1 MQEKN
6 DCSKKM
12 AFDRKAE
19 AENASTVAEFQ
30 RGSNLKV
37 YKCRLCHLWHLA
49 TDYGEKY
56 DD

>member
-1 MQEKN
+1 MDT

-12 AFDRKAE
+12 AFDSKAE

-56 DD
+56 DN

>member
-1 MQEKN
+1 MSLENKCN
-6 DCSKKM
+6 DKM
-12 AFDRKAE
+12 SFDNKVE

-37 YKCRLCHLWHLA
+37 YKCKYCHLWHLA
-49 TDYGEKY
+49 TDYGQKY